1 MDNSTA
7 STIGTILGAFAASF
21 AAQMWGNLVTR
32 KTAQKVVD
40 GTAAQSTSNTIL
52 SKVENVE
59 RRVEVLVNQPSVV
72 QNHDDRSPRRD

>member
-40 GTAAQSTSNTIL
+40 GTAAQSTSN
-52 SKVENVE
+52 VE